1 MTSSISFIAFNC
13 LIVYIM
19 ELVCCCDIVITVRN
33 SRCGKVM
40 FLQACVKNSVHRV
53 GDVCVWVG
61 AWCTPPTETPLRQ
74 TPPPSYRQTPPLADT
89 HPLQADTL
97 LQAPPYQRDSHCS
110 GWYASY
116 WNAFLF
122 NEKSLFLFYFRLAWV
137 IIVVTAVILFTYQV
151 AERTTDYFGYNTTVS
166 VNIRY
171 VAEVP
176 FPAVTLCN
184 INTFRLVCS

>member
-1 MTSSISFIAFNC
+1 MRKGNVFTSVCQEFCPQGRGC
-13 LIVYIM
+13 LPLGLGVVYTSKR
-19 ELVCCCDIVITVRN
+19 D
-33 SRCGKVM
+33 
-40 FLQACVKNSVHRV
+40 
-53 GDVCVWVG
+53 
-61 AWCTPPTETPLRQ
+61 PLRQ
-74 TPPPSYRQTPPLADT
+74 SPPPSLRQTSPLGW
-89 HPLQADTL
+89 HPLPSGRHPTSG
-97 LQAPPYQRDSHCS
+97 PHQRDSHCS

-122 NEKSLFLFYFRLAWV
+122 KESLCFLWYFRLAWV

-184 INTFRLVCS
+184 INTFKLVYS